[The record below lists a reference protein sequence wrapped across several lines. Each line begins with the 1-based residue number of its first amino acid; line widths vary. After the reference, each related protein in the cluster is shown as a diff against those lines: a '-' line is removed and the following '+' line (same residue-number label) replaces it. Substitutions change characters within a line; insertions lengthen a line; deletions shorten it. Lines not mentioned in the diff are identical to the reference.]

1 MRKYII
7 PIICYL
13 VILLILLNV
22 KDITNFLAKTISNNN
37 VLTIEK
43 GNEYTKNYHFMFVKN
58 SKDYIP
64 YSYNDLLNIV
74 YSVINQGWDEFT
86 FYCPKE
92 YTDCIKDINTLS
104 KDDLNLTHINN
115 FVHPYNS
122 FNTIQ
127 TSITESGEIT
137 INVNYLYTKN
147 EKTTINNYV
156 NKLIT
161 EQYKDDDDDYEN
173 LKRIHDY
180 IINNTKYDIERNNN
194 NESKYKSYNAYGPVV
209 DGYATCNGYADLMAI
224 ILSKLEYENY
234 KIATTSDEI
243 SYESNGHVWNAV
255 KINNQWLHLD
265 LTWDD
270 PVDDPENGSG
280 KDYLYHKYFL
290 VNTEEMKEADSGNV
304 LVEEH
309 NFNKS
314 IYQEFLITSEN

>member
-13 VILLILLNV
+13 SIILILFNV
-22 KDITNFLAKTISNNN
+22 KDITDFLAKTISNNN
-37 VLTIEK
+37 MLTIDN
-43 GNEYTKNYHFMFVKN
+43 GNEYTKNYDFLYVKN
-58 SKDYIP
+58 SDDYIP
-64 YSYNDLLNIV
+64 YSYNDLINIF
-74 YSVINQGWDEFT
+74 YSVINQGWKEFT

-92 YTDCIKDINTLS
+92 YTDCIKDINILS

-127 TSITESGEIT
+127 TSITESGEVTLNI
-137 INVNYLYTKN
+137 VYLYDKDEIN
-147 EKTTINNYV
+147 IINNYV
-156 NKLIT
+156 DKLIKDF
-161 EQYKDDDDDYEN
+161 YKETDDDYEN

-180 IINNTKYDIERNNN
+180 IINNTKYDIERND
-194 NESKYKSYNAYGPVV
+194 NEESNYKSYNAYGPVV
-209 DGYATCNGYADLMAI
+209 DGYATCNGYADLMAVV
-224 ILSKLEYENY
+224 LSKLGYENY

-243 SYESNGHVWNAV
+243 SYESNGHVWNAL
-255 KINNQWLHLD
+255 KINDEWLHLD

-270 PVDDPENGSG
+270 PVSTDG

-290 VNTEEMKEADSGNV
+290 VNTEEMLKADSGNV

-309 NFNKS
+309 NFNKA
-314 IYQEFLITSEN
+314 IYQEFKITSEN